1 LKYYNEGLERLYEQ
15 DEDNR
20 EHQASIMFKMS
31 RIHGS
36 LQDIEA
42 QLEKLI
48 LASKILRGVDEL
60 SAKGAELSNQVNA
73 EMAEVR
79 RVAQRRGVNLG

>member
-1 LKYYNEGLERLYEQ
+1 
-15 DEDNR
+15 
-20 EHQASIMFKMS
+20 MFKMS